1 MLTPTRILGIVALG
15 LGLVLVAAAQPA
27 PKPPRPAVAAILK
40 LADDLEAKDVP
51 LRARKIVEEHDSCS
65 ISQVFTLGQRG
76 GAGVG
81 SAVKAGHKNSLE
93 DLVRN
98 WSGNRPPTRE
108 ELDTHQKDLLRAA
121 RVLQTMAELAP
132 FRLPHIGI
140 PVNEKRTEEW
150 RKVSAEFKEVTR
162 DLRDSIERTDPTEAR
177 KAAVRLQ
184 QTCNACHKVA
194 GI

>member
-1 MLTPTRILGIVALG
+1 MITATRILGIVALA
-15 LGLVLVAAAQPA
+15 LGLALVAAAQPA

-51 LRARKIVEEHDSCS
+51 ARARKIVEEHDSCN
-65 ISQVFTLGQRG
+65 ISRVFALGQGG
-76 GAGVG
+76 GAGIG

-93 DLVRN
+93 SLVRN

-108 ELDTHQKDLLRAA
+108 ELETHQKDLLRAA

-140 PVNEKRTEEW
+140 TVDEKRTEEW
-150 RKVSAEFKEVTR
+150 RKVSAQFKE
-162 DLRDSIERTDPTEAR
+162 
-177 KAAVRLQ
+177 
-184 QTCNACHKVA
+184 
-194 GI
+194 

>member
-1 MLTPTRILGIVALG
+1 MFTPSRVLGIVGLG
-15 LGLVLVAAAQPA
+15 LGLALYAAAQPA

-40 LADDLEAKDVP
+40 LADDLDGKDVP

-81 SAVKAGHKNSLE
+81 SAVKAGHKDSIE

-98 WSGNRPPTRE
+98 WSGSRPPTRE
-108 ELDTHQKDLLRAA
+108 ELQTHQKDLLRVA
-121 RVLQTMAELAP
+121 RVVQAMAEVAP
-132 FRLPHIGI
+132 FRVVIYVPK
-140 PVNEKRTEEW
+140 EDKKKAEEW
-150 RKVSAEFKEVTR
+150 RKVSADFKVVARAFR
-162 DLRDSIERTDPTEAR
+162 DGIEKAAPAEAR

-184 QTCNACHKVA
+184 RTCSSCHQLV
-194 GI
+194 GL